1 MSFGT
6 IIILF
11 VVVFSIYLAITAP
24 QRRVISDGN
33 KADQHLALG
42 GQALLVNDLAR
53 AQLHFFTALSAARNA
68 NHPLWFAEANYG
80 LAQVAAK
87 RGAYTNAIAY
97 IDQALSKEHELGDG
111 FGNYV
116 SVLKRVKEEYQD
128 KL

>member
-1 MSFGT
+1 MSLGT
-6 IIILF
+6 IIILLI
-11 VVVFSIYLAITAP
+11 VVFGLYHVVTAP
-24 QRRVISDGN
+24 QRRVSRDSNI
-33 KADQHLALG
+33 ADDNLALG

-53 AQLHFFTALSAARNA
+53 AERHFYTALSAARSA

-87 RGAYTNAIAY
+87 RGDYANAVSY

-111 FGNYV
+111 FDNYV
-116 SVLKRVKEEYQD
+116 SLLKRIKEEYQD